1 MFKRTGA
8 EGVAVAR
15 QRTKAPTSSSS
26 LKTGVER
33 PTPEGV
39 AACEYPRDK
48 RRDLVN
54 KMEKVEWTSQCLW
67 QSGLFTSDRE
77 KAEPLYFSSLS
88 R

>member
-8 EGVAVAR
+8 EEVAVAR
-15 QRTKAPTSSSS
+15 REQRLPPPPAA
-26 LKTGVER
+26 LRQVLRGQ
-33 PTPEGV
+33 TPEGA